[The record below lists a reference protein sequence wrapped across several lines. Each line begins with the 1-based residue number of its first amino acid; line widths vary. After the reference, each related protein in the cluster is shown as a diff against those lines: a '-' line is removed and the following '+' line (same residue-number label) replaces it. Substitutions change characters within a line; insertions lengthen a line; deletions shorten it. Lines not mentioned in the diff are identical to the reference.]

1 MITFEDKSILVVL
14 FFKTEHWI
22 LILHRIFLFSK
33 FRNLGKQGRGDGAGK
48 SGNGKPLNKFRQF
61 LDQDIFIIL
70 IQMNE

>member
-14 FFKTEHWI
+14 FFKTEH
-22 LILHRIFLFSK
+22 SK